1 LEEAVKIKP
10 VDDRVLIKA
19 VEEEERK
26 VGGIIIPDTAKER
39 PQMGEV
45 VALGDDVEHTDR
57 KQKKLSEVL
66 KVGDRVIYARYGGT
80 EVKMNGEEFLIVSR
94 SDVLGIVQK

>member
-1 LEEAVKIKP
+1 MKIKP
-10 VDDRVLIKA
+10 VDERVLIKG

-39 PQMGEV
+39 PQMGQV
-45 VALGDDVEHTDR
+45 VALGDDVEHSDR
-57 KQKKLSEVL
+57 KQKKLSDIL

-80 EVKMNGEEFLIVSR
+80 EVKMNGDEFLIVSR
-94 SDVLGIVQK
+94 SDILGIVQK

>member
-1 LEEAVKIKP
+1 MKIKP
-10 VDDRVLIKA
+10 VDERILIRA
-19 VEEEERK
+19 LEEEERK

-57 KQKKLSEVL
+57 KQKKLSEIV

-80 EVKMNGEEFLIVSR
+80 EVKMDGEEFLIVSR
-94 SDVLGIVQK
+94 NDILGVVHK

>member
-1 LEEAVKIKP
+1 MRIKP

-19 VEEEERK
+19 VEEEERQ